1 MEKEGA
7 TMRVLHVISE
17 MGSGGAETL
26 VAGMVLAGGSVGWES
41 AVASGG
47 GHRADM
53 LRTRGVPTFP
63 VPVARRKATGVL
75 RAAVA
80 ARSAVQRFAPDVV
93 LAHNV
98 SATMVA
104 RLAVAPARAMPVV
117 TVCHGLA
124 DADYR
129 GAARILRYTA
139 RTVVAVADGTADR
152 LRAAGLPDPVV
163 IPNAVF
169 PQRATTHRGVI
180 RERLGLTPD
189 VPVALCVARMEPQK
203 RHDVLLDAWA
213 RVGGDAVL
221 LLAGDGSLRTQL
233 VRRCA
238 ELGLTD
244 TVRFLGTRADVHD
257 LLAAAD
263 VTVLTSDWE
272 GMPVAVLESMAAD
285 RPVVA
290 TDVSG
295 VRDVLAG
302 GGGLVVPRRDP
313 VATAEALATLLFDPA
328 ARAEAAAAGLDTI
341 RRGHDPHTFMRSYDE
356 LLRTSIRG
364 SRR

>member
-1 MEKEGA
+1 
-7 TMRVLHVISE
+7 MRVLHVISE

-26 VAGMVLAGGSVGWES
+26 VAGMVLASGAVGWES
-41 AVASGG
+41 GVASGG
-47 GHRADM
+47 GHRADA
-53 LRTRGVPTFP
+53 LRARGVPTFT
-63 VPVARRKATGVL
+63 VPVARRTATGVL
-75 RAAVA
+75 RAAA
-80 ARSAVQRFAPDVV
+80 ATRAAVRRFEPDVV

-98 SATMVA
+98 SATLVA
-104 RLAVAPARAMPVV
+104 RLAVAPGRALPVV

-129 GAARILRYTA
+129 GAARILRHTA
-139 RTVVAVADGTADR
+139 RTVVAVADATADR
-152 LRAAGLPDPVV
+152 LRDAGFEDPVV

-169 PQRATTHRGVI
+169 PQPPTIPRVVVRSALGVA
-180 RERLGLTPD
+180 PH

-213 RVGGDAVL
+213 KLPGDAVL
-221 LLAGDGSLRTQL
+221 LLAGDGSLRTGL
-233 VRRCA
+233 THRCA

-244 TVRFLGTRADVHD
+244 RVRFLGTRADVPD

-272 GMPVAVLESMAAD
+272 GMPIAVLESMAAG

-295 VRDVLAG
+295 VRAVLAD
-302 GGGLVVPRRDP
+302 GGLVVPPRDP
-313 VATAEALATLLFDPA
+313 AATADALGALLFDPP
-328 ARAEAAAAGLDTI
+328 ARTTAAAAGLAAI
-341 RRGHDPHTFMRSYDE
+341 RLRHDPHTFMRSYDE
-356 LLRTSIRG
+356 LLRASIGG

>member
-1 MEKEGA
+1 
-7 TMRVLHVISE
+7 MRVLHVISE

-26 VAGMVLAGGSVGWES
+26 VAGMALASGSVGWES

-47 GHRADM
+47 GHRADA
-53 LRTRGVPTFP
+53 LRAGGVPTFT
-63 VPVARRKATGVL
+63 VPVARRRAAGVL
-75 RAAVA
+75 RAAAA
-80 ARSAVQRFAPDVV
+80 ARSAVRRFGPDVV

-98 SATMVA
+98 SATLVA
-104 RLAVAPARAMPVV
+104 RLAVAPGRALPVV

-129 GAARILRYTA
+129 GAARILRHTA
-139 RTVVAVADGTADR
+139 RTVIAVADATADR

-169 PQRATTHRGVI
+169 PQPTTADRAAVRAALGVAA
-180 RERLGLTPD
+180 D

-213 RVGGDAVL
+213 RLGGDAVL
-221 LLAGDGSLRTQL
+221 LLAGDGSLRAEL
-233 VRRCA
+233 ARRCA
-238 ELGLTD
+238 ER
-244 TVRFLGTRADVHD
+244 VRFLGTRADVPD

-272 GMPVAVLESMAAD
+272 GMPIAVLESMAAG
-285 RPVVA
+285 RAVVA

-295 VRDVLAG
+295 VRDLLAD

-313 VATAEALATLLFDPA
+313 AATAEALGTLLFDPA
-328 ARAEAAAAGLDTI
+328 ARAAAAAAGLTAI
-341 RRGHDPHTFMRSYDE
+341 RRGHDPHTFMKAYDE
-356 LLRTSIRG
+356 LLRASIRG
-364 SRR
+364 RRG

>member
-1 MEKEGA
+1 
-7 TMRVLHVISE
+7 
-17 MGSGGAETL
+17 
-26 VAGMVLAGGSVGWES
+26 
-41 AVASGG
+41 
-47 GHRADM
+47 
-53 LRTRGVPTFP
+53 
-63 VPVARRKATGVL
+63 
-75 RAAVA
+75 
-80 ARSAVQRFAPDVV
+80 VV

-98 SATMVA
+98 SATLVA
-104 RLAVAPARAMPVV
+104 RLAVAPGRAMPVV

-129 GAARILRYTA
+129 GAARILRHTA
-139 RTVVAVADGTADR
+139 RAVVAVADATADR
-152 LRAAGLPDPVV
+152 LRAAGLRDPVV
-163 IPNAVF
+163 IPNAIF
-169 PQRATTHRGVI
+169 PQRATTPRATV
-180 RERLGLTPD
+180 RATLDLTPD
-189 VPVALCVARMEPQK
+189 VPVALCVARLEPQK

-213 RVGGDAVL
+213 RLGGDAVL
-221 LLAGDGSLRTQL
+221 LLAGDGSLRDEL
-233 VRRCA
+233 AHRCA

-244 TVRFLGTRADVHD
+244 KVRFLGTRTDVHD

-272 GMPVAVLESMAAD
+272 GMPIAVLESMAAD

-313 VATAEALATLLFDPA
+313 AATAEALGTLLFDPS
-328 ARAEAAAAGLDTI
+328 ARADAAAAGIAAI

-364 SRR
+364 RRR